1 MDRHFLKQNP
11 RCFESL
17 FLFKKCT
24 PPPTHTHFLVSFVS
38 MLDYLLLYHRSL
50 RLCSFFKV
58 FFLSDSISSYSMSSN
73 PMSSCFLIF
82 IFFSVYSDNNF
93 IYWNFYFKC
102 VFLISRSY
110 IWLLSSISLIMS
122 PLSPWILK
130 HTL

>member
-24 PPPTHTHFLVSFVS
+24 PPHTHFLVSFVS